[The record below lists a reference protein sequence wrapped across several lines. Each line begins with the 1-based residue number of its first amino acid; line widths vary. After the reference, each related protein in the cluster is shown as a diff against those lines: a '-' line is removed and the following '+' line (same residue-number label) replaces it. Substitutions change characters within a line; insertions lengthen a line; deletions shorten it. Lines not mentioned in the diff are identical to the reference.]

1 VPESVSLAT
10 AGAAVLQGLTAVT
23 FMTEAYNVKAGDTV
37 LVHTVAGG
45 LGLLFAQIAKA
56 RGATVIGTTSSEAKA
71 KIAKEAGADHVILYR
86 NEDTVK
92 RVMEI
97 TGGKGVE
104 AAFDGVGKDTYATN
118 LFFLRSSADGLLGS
132 RATSRCSNARAH
144 SSPSGTRPGRSRR
157 LHRSSC
163 LRRT

>member
-104 AAFDGVGKDTYATN
+104 AAFDGVGKDTWVVK
-118 LFFLRSSADGLLGS
+118 RSSSQAKADYRLGL
-132 RATSRCSNARAH
+132 RATSRCSNARER
-144 SSPSGTRPGRSRR
+144 SSPSGTRPGQSRR